1 MYKVSIIIPVYNV
14 EIYLTRCLDSCLQQ
28 DLSYDEYE
36 IIAINDGSTDNSLSI
51 LQDYADRYPNLKIVN
66 QDNRK
71 QGAARN
77 RGIEIATGDYIW
89 FVDSDDWLEPNVLN
103 YLYQSAWGADI
114 SIIDSSFVVQNN
126 KKNIEKRAWTEKIN
140 RLNANLIFFSTGVQT
155 YIYNRH
161 FLEKNHCR
169 FLENVYIEDNDFTPK
184 TIYLARK
191 MNVIPGPVY
200 NYRIRIGSVIHS
212 KDPIKCKD
220 MIFVSKSLY
229 DYMESINDKG
239 WKMFFISYIKSTLHS
254 LLFQLVVLSRK
265 DRISVL
271 NILRNE
277 MDLLNVLYVYGG
289 VGGKIKTSLIR
300 MSTDILHIFLMI
312 ELSFRRIKKI

>member
-229 DYMESINDKG
+229 DYMESINDKAV
-239 WKMFFISYIKSTLHS
+239 SYTHLTLP
-254 LLFQLVVLSRK
+254 
-265 DRISVL
+265 
-271 NILRNE
+271 
-277 MDLLNVLYVYGG
+277 
-289 VGGKIKTSLIR
+289 T
-300 MSTDILHIFLMI
+300 T
-312 ELSFRRIKKI
+312 

>member
-220 MIFVSKSLY
+220 VIFVSKSLY

-239 WKMFFISYIKSTLHS
+239 WKMFFISYKKSTLHS